1 MLYNN
6 INTQMVSQIDKRKN
20 RVVLSLGGNIG
31 DVKEVFELTI
41 IHLKKKVGTVS
52 LFSSLYQTKAW
63 GVENQPDFLN
73 QVVVIDSELPP
84 FKVLE
89 NCLAIELELGRV
101 RKEKW
106 HERVI
111 DIDVLFYGN
120 ELINSEELIVP
131 HPHIQDRN
139 FILSPLVEIMP
150 DFVHPSYNKSLTD
163 LKISC
168 KDKLAVVKI

>member
-1 MLYNN
+1 
-6 INTQMVSQIDKRKN
+6 MVSKIDKRKN
-20 RVVLSLGGNIG
+20 NVVLSLGGNIG
-31 DVKEVFELTI
+31 NVKEVFEFAI
-41 IHLKKKVGTVS
+41 RHLKKKVGTIS

-73 QVVVIDSELPP
+73 QVVVIETELSP
-84 FKVLE
+84 FKVLAH
-89 NCLAIELELGRV
+89 CLAIELELGRV

-139 FILSPLVEIMP
+139 FILAPLVEIMP
-150 DFVHPSYNKSLTD
+150 DFIHPAYNKSLND
-163 LKISC
+163 LENSC